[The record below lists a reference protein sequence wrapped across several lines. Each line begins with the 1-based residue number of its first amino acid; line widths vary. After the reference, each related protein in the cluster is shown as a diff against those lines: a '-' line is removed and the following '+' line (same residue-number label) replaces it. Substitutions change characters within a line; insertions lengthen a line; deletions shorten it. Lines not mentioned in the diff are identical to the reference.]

1 MAEILKLK
9 GSQAA
14 LVANNSHAGDIDS
27 ATVVRVYN
35 NHTAVG
41 NVTIQTASANSTVST
56 GAVVKGMISVA
67 PAEAV
72 LLKKDPTDEVFGS
85 AATLLAAGV
94 SVEG

>member
-1 MAEILKLK
+1 MAEIIKVK

-14 LVANNSHAGDIDS
+14 LCANNSHAS
-27 ATVVRVYN
+27 NFSNATCVRVYN
-35 NHTAVG
+35 SHTAYS
-41 NVTIQTASANSTVST
+41 NVTVQTASANSTVST
-56 GAVVKGMISVA
+56 DAVVVGMISVG

-72 LLKKDPTDEVFGS
+72 LLKKDPTDEVWGT